1 MVAPAAAQEED
12 EEALLTRAQAIITRV
27 VEREDNP
34 NPRLLHTLATIC
46 EAHEARYVQEC
57 TNNPSYNNTNARNS
71 HTIGKLANLLRE
83 NDEFYEL
90 VFCKFLSDNTYSA
103 AVRSAAARLLLSSYS
118 AWTPQYPHAF
128 EDAIVEN
135 IKNWVTEDAGV
146 SIECEWEHLGKND
159 KPTDADML
167 RTYAIGLLAMALG
180 SGGQLVEDV
189 LALGVSAKFMHFLRI
204 RVHGDVTSAQKDH
217 NLSVDTKHP
226 RGRDENRIKS
236 RLVQDSSRW
245 DGLKSGE
252 GVSTDPTL
260 EKDYDRIMGVPH
272 AHGEQWIDEAASLLP
287 EYADSSSNLFD
298 VTEAGATNERS
309 YSASIYDKK
318 YRAGERHSALRP
330 SRDEEVNENMR
341 EDMLKR
347 KLSRTGSRLR
357 GKGNAGESLPESEK
371 TPLSPTSGL
380 RTGARTS
387 RDNNTAKIEEP
398 KKAIDVN
405 NSSPGPEFS
414 VISKE
419 EYEDRFKD
427 CIIGLKD
434 ISDIVLKAVRAAEA
448 EARSAN
454 APDEAVKAAGD
465 AAAELVKSAALEVW
479 KSGNNGD
486 EVLLAAEKAAATVVE
501 AAMSTSVSRSSNQ
514 VSEEYMVEKP
524 VQISEDHELEDFVIT
539 DHGQL
544 LQLREKYS
552 IQCLQILGEYVESL
566 GPVLH
571 EKGVDVCLT
580 LLQRSIKYPGGH
592 CHFTLIPD
600 VLRLICALAAHRKF
614 AALFVDRGG
623 IQKILSV
630 PRIAQTYTALS
641 TCLFTFG
648 SLQSTMERICALSSD
663 TLNNVV
669 ELALQLLECPQDSA
683 RKNAAI
689 FFAAAF
695 VFKAV
700 LDSFDARDGMQNV
713 LGILHGAASVRSGG
727 NSGALGSSNANQ
739 GNDRS
744 PAEVLTASEKQVAYH
759 SCVALRQYFRAHL
772 LQLVD
777 SLRPSKSI
785 RSIARNTSS
794 ARAGYKPFDI
804 GNEAMDAVFRQIQR
818 DRKLG
823 PALVRARWPVL
834 DKFLAS
840 SGHITMLE
848 LCQAPPTDRYLH
860 DLAQYAFGVLHITT
874 LVPYCRKLIVH
885 ATLSNNR
892 VGMAVLLDASNSF
905 GYVDPEVICP
915 ALHVLVNLVCPPPSI
930 SNKSSSAGIQ
940 QPGAAQA
947 LGGTFSE
954 NRDRNAD
961 KCTSDKNIIA
971 NQGESRERCADGN
984 TSQQGNTVQISTPVV
999 PSGVV
1004 GDRRISLG
1012 VGAGGPGL
1020 AAQLELGYRQA
1031 REVVRANNGI
1041 KILLQLLN
1049 SRMVTPPVAIDPIR
1063 ALACRVLLGLARDDA
1078 IAHILTKLQVGKK
1091 LSELIRDTSGQ
1102 STGGD
1107 NGRWQNELIQ
1117 VAIELIAVLTNS
1129 GKETTL
1135 AATDA
1140 AAPAL
1145 RRIERAGIAAAT
1157 PISYHSRELMQLIH
1171 EHLIGSGLTATAAM
1185 LQKEADLA
1193 PLPSTAAVLPVHQVA
1208 ALEASSAQQQWP
1220 SGRVQGFVPDS
1231 AKMAIDEGGQRCDS
1245 PLPSSKK
1252 KSLAFSSS
1260 LLKRTQPSHLFSGNK
1275 ASNDLKSPAPTG
1287 NVENMTCSASTVNT
1301 GDAEASHK
1309 TPLSLPQKRKLV
1321 DMKDLSSTSA
1331 AKQPAIVDQ
1340 ACQFPSF
1347 QTPAPTRRGLSV
1359 AVDSPTATFH
1369 SGRPNFNIYMENLD
1383 DAQGTPGAIMT
1394 TPHLGAND
1402 QQSVNLERTTL
1413 DSLVVQYLKHQHRQC
1428 PAPTTTLPP
1437 LSLLHP
1443 HVCPEPSRSLSAPTN
1458 IAARMGSREIRMQF
1472 SGIQIPRRDRQFIY
1486 SRFKLCRV
1494 CRDESSLL
1502 TCMAFLGDASRVAT
1516 GNYAGELRI
1525 FDCKTANILE
1535 TQTCHQQLV
1544 TIVET
1549 TSSGGNELILSSSL
1563 NEVKIWDALSV
1574 SGGPLHTFEGCK
1586 AARFS
1591 HSGNTFAALSTDTTR
1606 RQVLLYDVQTYNL
1619 DLQLPVNSSYSGGRG
1634 YIQPII
1640 HFNPSDTM
1648 LLLNGVLWDRRSPNP
1663 VYQFDQFTDYGGGGF
1678 HPAGNEVILNSEV
1691 WDLRKFKLLRSVPSL
1706 DQTVIKFNGRGDV
1719 IYAILRR
1726 NLDDVTSSIHTRRV
1740 KHPLFPAFRTI
1751 DAVTYS
1757 DIATVQ
1763 IDRGVLDVATEPND
1777 SLVGIVAMDDPD
1789 EMFSSARLFDVG
1801 RKRPTDDDSDPED
1814 AGDSDDEDDD
1824 DNDDS
1829 EDGIIPSTDI
1839 TGDSDSDDI
1848 SNSSDDGGDDDED
1861 IDSGDENDDDAE
1873 FIDEGDFEG
1882 GGLLEIM
1889 GEGDDDGSDVTG
1901 SFSSGDEAG
1910 WIM

>member
-1 MVAPAAAQEED
+1 MGFLFFTFFLVSGGVPNRYFAVSLSFDSPLGAPPQPPPPPPPP
-12 EEALLTRAQAIITRV
+12 LPLPLPLPPPYPLAIITRV

-46 EAHEARYVQEC
+46 EANEARYVQEC
-57 TNNPSYNNTNARNS
+57 ANDPSYNNTNIRNS

-83 NDEFYEL
+83 NDDFYEL
-90 VFCKFLSDNTYSA
+90 VFCKLLSDNTYSA
-103 AVRSAAARLLLSSYS
+103 AVRSAAARLLLSCYS

-135 IKNWVTEDAGV
+135 IKNWVTEDAGA
-146 SIECEWEHLGKND
+146 SNECEWKHLGKDN

-167 RTYAIGLLAMALG
+167 RTYAIGLLAMALC

-189 LALGVSAKFMHFLRI
+189 LTLGVSAKLMHFLRI
-204 RVHGDVTSAQKDH
+204 RVHGDVASVQKDF
-217 NLSVDTKHP
+217 NLSLDTKHS
-226 RGRDENRIKS
+226 RGRDENRSKS
-236 RLVQDSSRW
+236 RLVQDSSRL
-245 DGLKSGE
+245 DGLRSGD
-252 GVSTDPTL
+252 GVLTDPSL
-260 EKDYDRIMGVPH
+260 EKDCDRIMGVCH
-272 AHGEQWIDEAASLLP
+272 AHGERWIDEAASLQP
-287 EYADSSSNLFD
+287 EHADSSSDLFD

-318 YRAGERHSALRP
+318 SAGERHSALRP
-330 SRDEEVNENMR
+330 GRDEEVNESTR

-357 GKGNAGESLPESEK
+357 GKGNAGESLPESER

-380 RTGARTS
+380 RIGARTS
-387 RDNNTAKIEEP
+387 RDKNVVKIEDP

-405 NSSPGPEFS
+405 SPGPEPFS
-414 VISKE
+414 AISKE
-419 EYEDRFKD
+419 EYEDRFRD

-465 AAAELVKSAALEVW
+465 AAAELVKSVALEVW

-501 AAMSTSVSRSSNQ
+501 AAMSISVSRSYNQ
-514 VSEEYMVEKP
+514 VSEEHVVEEP
-524 VQISEDHELEDFVIT
+524 VQVSEDRELEDFVIT
-539 DHGQL
+539 DHGKL

-552 IQCLQILGEYVESL
+552 IQCLQILGEYVEAL

-571 EKGVDVCLT
+571 EKGVDVCLV
-580 LLQRSIKYPGGH
+580 LLQRSIKDQGGH
-592 CHFTLIPD
+592 RQFTLLPD

-614 AALFVDRGG
+614 AALFVDRSG

-641 TCLFTFG
+641 ACLFTFG
-648 SLQSTMERICALSSD
+648 SLQSTMERICALSPD

-700 LDSFDARDGMQNV
+700 LDSFDARDGMQKV

-739 GNDRS
+739 GNDRL

-777 SLRPSKSI
+777 SIRPSKSI

-804 GNEAMDAVFRQIQR
+804 GNEAMDAVFCQIQR

-834 DKFLAS
+834 DKFLVS

-848 LCQAPPTDRYLH
+848 LCKAPPTDRYLH
-860 DLAQYAFGVLHITT
+860 DLTQYAFGVLHITT

-892 VGMAVLLDASNSF
+892 VGMVVLLDAANSF

-915 ALHVLVNLVCPPPSI
+915 ALNVLVNLVCPPPSI
-930 SNKSSSAGIQ
+930 SNKSSSAGNQ
-940 QPGAAQA
+940 QPGAAQT

-961 KCTSDKNIIA
+961 KCTSDRNLTA

-984 TSQQGNTVQISTPVV
+984 TSHQGNTMQISTPVV

-1020 AAQLELGYRQA
+1020 AAQLEQGYRQA

-1041 KILLQLLN
+1041 KILLQLLS

-1102 STGGD
+1102 STGDD
-1107 NGRWQNELIQ
+1107 NGRWQNELTQ

-1145 RRIERAGIAAAT
+1145 RRIERAGIASAT

-1185 LQKEADLA
+1185 LQKETDLS
-1193 PLPSTAAVLPVHQVA
+1193 PLPSTAAVLRVHQVA
-1208 ALEASSAQQQWP
+1208 ALETSSSQQQWP
-1220 SGRVQGFVPDS
+1220 SGRVQGFVPD
-1231 AKMAIDEGGQRCDS
+1231 ATKMPIDQAGQRSDS
-1245 PLPSSKK
+1245 LLPSSKK

-1260 LLKRTQPSHLFSGNK
+1260 FSKRTQPSNLNSGNK
-1275 ASNDLKSPAPTG
+1275 ASNGLKSPAPTG
-1287 NVENMTCSASTVNT
+1287 NVENMTTVNT
-1301 GDAEASHK
+1301 GDAETSHK

-1321 DMKDLSSTSA
+1321 DNLSSTSA
-1331 AKQPAIVDQ
+1331 AKRPAIVDQ
-1340 ACQFPSF
+1340 ACQSPSF

-1359 AVDSPTATFH
+1359 VVDSPTATFY
-1369 SGRPNFNIYMENLD
+1369 SGRSNFNIYTENLD

-1402 QQSVNLERTTL
+1402 QHSLNLERTTL

-1428 PAPTTTLPP
+1428 PAPITTLPS

-1443 HVCPEPSRSLSAPTN
+1443 HVCPEPSRSLSAPAN
-1458 IAARMGSREIRMQF
+1458 IAARMGSREIRRQF

-1494 CRDESSLL
+1494 CRDEPSLL
-1502 TCMAFLGDASRVAT
+1502 TCMTFLGDASRFVAGNHT
-1516 GNYAGELRI
+1516 GEMRI
-1525 FDCKTANILE
+1525 FDCNTANILE

-1544 TIVET
+1544 TLVESA
-1549 TSSGGNELILSSSL
+1549 SSGGNELILSSSL
-1563 NEVKIWDALSV
+1563 NEVKIWDAFSV
-1574 SGGPLHTFEGCK
+1574 SGGYLHTFEGCK

-1591 HSGNTFAALSTDTTR
+1591 HSGTSFAALSTDTTR

-1619 DLQLPVNSSYSGGRG
+1619 DLQLPDNSSYSGGRG
-1634 YIQPII
+1634 YVQPII

-1648 LLLNGVLWDRRSPNP
+1648 LLWNGVLWDRRSPNP
-1663 VYQFDQFTDYGGGGF
+1663 VHQFDQFTDYGGGGF

-1726 NLDDVTSSIHTRRV
+1726 NIDDVTSPIHTRRIR
-1740 KHPLFPAFRTI
+1740 HPLFPAFRTI

-1763 IDRGVLDVATEPND
+1763 IDRGVLDLATEPND
-1777 SLVGIVAMDDPD
+1777 SLVGVIAMDDPD
-1789 EMFSSARLFDVG
+1789 EMLSSARLFEQYSMNENW
-1801 RKRPTDDDSDPED
+1801 RKIAESPDFTKK
-1814 AGDSDDEDDD
+1814 
-1824 DNDDS
+1824 NKS
-1829 EDGIIPSTDI
+1829 EINQQQG
-1839 TGDSDSDDI
+1839 
-1848 SNSSDDGGDDDED
+1848 
-1861 IDSGDENDDDAE
+1861 
-1873 FIDEGDFEG
+1873 
-1882 GGLLEIM
+1882 
-1889 GEGDDDGSDVTG
+1889 
-1901 SFSSGDEAG
+1901 
-1910 WIM
+1910 

>member
-1 MVAPAAAQEED
+1 MPAPEED
-12 EEALLTRAQAIITRV
+12 EEALLTRVQAIITRLLDL
-27 VEREDNP
+27 EDNP

-46 EAHEARYVQEC
+46 ETHEARYVQEC
-57 TNNPSYNNTNARNS
+57 ANNPSYNNTNTRNS

-83 NDEFYEL
+83 NDDFYEL
-90 VFCKFLSDNTYSA
+90 VFCKFLSDNSYSA
-103 AVRSAAARLLLSSYS
+103 AVRSAAARLLLSCYS

-128 EDAIVEN
+128 EDAIIEN
-135 IKNWVTEDAGV
+135 IKKWVTEDGGP
-146 SIECEWEHLGKND
+146 SNECELKHLGRNN

-167 RTYAIGLLAMALG
+167 RTYAIGLLAMALCG
-180 SGGQLVEDV
+180 GGQLVEDV
-189 LALGVSAKFMHFLRI
+189 LTMGVSAKLMHFLRI
-204 RVHGDVTSAQKDH
+204 RVHGDVASAQKDS
-217 NLSVDTKHP
+217 NLPLDTKHP
-226 RGRDENRIKS
+226 RSRDENRSKS
-236 RLVQDSSRW
+236 RLVQDSSRL
-245 DGLKSGE
+245 DGMRSGD
-252 GVSTDPTL
+252 GVSADPTS
-260 EKDYDRIMGVPH
+260 EKDCDRVMGMWH
-272 AHGEQWIDEAASLLP
+272 AHGERWIDDAVSLQH
-287 EYADSSSNLFD
+287 ERADSSSDLFD
-298 VTEAGATNERS
+298 VTEAGTTNDRA
-309 YSASIYDKK
+309 YSASIYDTKP
-318 YRAGERHSALRP
+318 RVGERLSALRP
-330 SRDEEVNENMR
+330 GRDEELNENVR
-341 EDMLKR
+341 DDLLKR
-347 KLSRTGSRLR
+347 KLTRTGSRLR
-357 GKGNAGESLPESEK
+357 GKGRAGESLPESER

-380 RTGARTS
+380 KIGTRTS
-387 RDNNTAKIEEP
+387 REKNVARIEDAK
-398 KKAIDVN
+398 KDIDVN
-405 NSSPGPEFS
+405 NSSTSLEPFTA
-414 VISKE
+414 ISKE

-465 AAAELVKSAALEVW
+465 AAAELVKSAASEVW

-486 EVLLAAEKAAATVVE
+486 AVVLAAEKAAATVVE

-514 VSEEYMVEKP
+514 VSEEHVVEEP

-552 IQCLQILGEYVESL
+552 IQCLQVLGEYVEAL

-571 EKGVDVCLT
+571 EKGVDVCLA
-580 LLQRSIKYPGGH
+580 LLQRSIKDQGGNG
-592 CHFTLIPD
+592 HFTLLSD

-641 TCLFTFG
+641 ACLFTFG

-663 TLNNVV
+663 TLNSVV

-695 VFKAV
+695 VFKAI
-700 LDSFDARDGMQNV
+700 LDSFDARDGMQKV

-727 NSGALGSSNANQ
+727 NSGALGSSNVNQ

-777 SLRPSKSI
+777 SIRPSKSI
-785 RSIARNTSS
+785 RSIARSTSS

-823 PALVRARWPVL
+823 PALVRTRWPVL

-840 SGHITMLE
+840 NGHITMLE

-860 DLAQYAFGVLHITT
+860 DLTQYAFGVLHITT

-892 VGMAVLLDASNSF
+892 VGMSVLLDAANSF

-915 ALHVLVNLVCPPPSI
+915 ALNVLVNLVCPPPSI
-930 SNKSSSAGIQ
+930 SNKPSLAGNQ
-940 QPGAAQA
+940 QPAAAQA
-947 LGGTFSE
+947 IGGAFPE
-954 NRDRNAD
+954 NRDKNAEKYTADRNV
-961 KCTSDKNIIA
+961 TA
-971 NQGESRERCADGN
+971 NQGEPRERCGDGS
-984 TSQQGNTVQISTPVV
+984 TSQQGNTTQINTPVV

-1020 AAQLELGYRQA
+1020 AAQLEQGYRQA

-1041 KILLQLLN
+1041 KILLQLLS

-1102 STGGD
+1102 SIGGD
-1107 NGRWQNELIQ
+1107 NGRWQNELTQ

-1193 PLPSTAAVLPVHQVA
+1193 PLPSTAAVIPVHQVA
-1208 ALEASSAQQQWP
+1208 AQEASSAQKQWP
-1220 SGRVQGFVPDS
+1220 SGRVQGFVPGTT
-1231 AKMAIDEGGQRCDS
+1231 KMTIDQTGQKCDS
-1245 PLPSSKK
+1245 LLPSSKK
-1252 KSLAFSSS
+1252 KSLSFSSS
-1260 LLKRTQPSHLFSGNK
+1260 FSKRAQPLHLFSGNR
-1275 ASNDLKSPAPTG
+1275 ASNGLKSPVPTG
-1287 NVENMTCSASTVNT
+1287 NVDDMICAASTVNT
-1301 GDAEASHK
+1301 GDAETSHK

-1321 DMKDLSSTSA
+1321 DMKDLSSATA
-1331 AKQPAIVDQ
+1331 AKRHAMVDQ
-1340 ACQFPSF
+1340 ACQSPVF

-1369 SGRPNFNIYMENLD
+1369 SGRPNFNNIYMENLD
-1383 DAQGTPGAIMT
+1383 DSQGTPGATIT
-1394 TPHLGAND
+1394 TPHHGAND
-1402 QQSVNLERTTL
+1402 HQSVNLERMTL

-1428 PAPTTTLPP
+1428 PAPITTLPP
-1437 LSLLHP
+1437 LSLLHT
-1443 HVCPEPSRSLSAPTN
+1443 HVCPEPSRSLSAPAN
-1458 IAARMGSREIRMQF
+1458 MAARMGSREIRRQF

-1502 TCMAFLGDASRVAT
+1502 TCMTFLGDASRVAA
-1516 GNYAGELRI
+1516 GNHTGELRI
-1525 FDCKTANILE
+1525 FDCNTANILE
-1535 TQTCHQQLV
+1535 TQACHQQLV
-1544 TIVET
+1544 TIVESA
-1549 TSSGGNELILSSSL
+1549 SSGGNELILTSSV
-1563 NEVKIWDALSV
+1563 NEAKIWDAFSLSV
-1574 SGGPLHTFEGCK
+1574 GPLHTFEGCK

-1591 HSGNTFAALSTDTTR
+1591 HSGTSFAALSSDTTR
-1606 RQVLLYDVQTYNL
+1606 REVLLYDVQTYNL
-1619 DLQLPVNSSYSGGRG
+1619 DLRLPDNSGYSGGRG
-1634 YIQPII
+1634 YVQPII
-1640 HFNPSDTM
+1640 HFSPSDTM
-1648 LLLNGVLWDRRSPNP
+1648 LLWNGVLWDRRSPNP
-1663 VYQFDQFTDYGGGGF
+1663 VHQFDQFTDYGGGGF
-1678 HPAGNEVILNSEV
+1678 HPAGNEVIINSEV
-1691 WDLRKFKLLRSVPSL
+1691 WDLRKLKLLRSVPSL

-1740 KHPLFPAFRTI
+1740 RHPLFPAFRTI

-1763 IDRGVLDVATEPND
+1763 IDRGVLDLATEPND
-1777 SLVGIVAMDDPD
+1777 SLLGVVAMDDPD
-1789 EMFSSARLFDVG
+1789 EMFSSARLFEVG

-1814 AGDSDDEDDD
+1814 AGDTDDEDDD

-1829 EDGIIPSTDI
+1829 EDGIIPLTDI
-1839 TGDSDSDDI
+1839 TGDSDSDI
-1848 SNSSDDGGDDDED
+1848 SNSSDDGGDDED
-1861 IDSGDENDDDAE
+1861 IDSGDENDDDDDDAE
-1873 FIDEGDFEG
+1873 FIEGG

-1889 GEGDDDGSDVTG
+1889 GEEDGDESDIMG
-1901 SFSSGDEAG
+1901 SFSSGDEEG

>member
-1 MVAPAAAQEED
+1 M
-12 EEALLTRAQAIITRV
+12 LHFFSS
-27 VEREDNP
+27 
-34 NPRLLHTLATIC
+34 PR
-46 EAHEARYVQEC
+46 QK
-57 TNNPSYNNTNARNS
+57 NS
-71 HTIGKLANLLRE
+71 KISFWSLQ
-83 NDEFYEL
+83 
-90 VFCKFLSDNTYSA
+90 
-103 AVRSAAARLLLSSYS
+103 
-118 AWTPQYPHAF
+118 PQYPHAF
-128 EDAIVEN
+128 EDATVEN
-135 IKNWVTEDAGV
+135 IKNWVTEDAGA
-146 SIECEWEHLGKND
+146 SNEFEWKHLGKDN

-167 RTYAIGLLAMALG
+167 QTYAIGLLAMALC

-189 LALGVSAKFMHFLRI
+189 LNLGVSAKLMHFLRI
-204 RVHGDVTSAQKDH
+204 RVHGDVTSVQKDS
-217 NLSVDTKHP
+217 NLSLDTKHS
-226 RGRDENRIKS
+226 RGRDESRSKS
-236 RLVQDSSRW
+236 RLVQDSSQL
-245 DGLKSGE
+245 DGLRYGD
-252 GVSTDPTL
+252 GVLTDPSL
-260 EKDYDRIMGVPH
+260 EKDCDRIVGVCH
-272 AHGEQWIDEAASLLP
+272 AHGERWIDEDASLQP
-287 EYADSSSNLFD
+287 ERADSSSDLFD
-298 VTEAGATNERS
+298 VTEAGAANERS

-318 YRAGERHSALRP
+318 SAGERHSGLRP
-330 SRDEEVNENMR
+330 GRDEELNENTR
-341 EDMLKR
+341 DDMLKR

-357 GKGNAGESLPESEK
+357 GKVNAGESLPESER

-380 RTGARTS
+380 RIGARTS
-387 RDNNTAKIEEP
+387 RDKNVVKIEDP

-405 NSSPGPEFS
+405 SPGPEPFS
-414 VISKE
+414 AISKE
-419 EYEDRFKD
+419 EYEDRFRD

-465 AAAELVKSAALEVW
+465 AAAELVKSVALEVW

-486 EVLLAAEKAAATVVE
+486 EVLLAAEKAAATVME
-501 AAMSTSVSRSSNQ
+501 AAMSISVSRSYNQ
-514 VSEEYMVEKP
+514 VSEEHVVEEL
-524 VQISEDHELEDFVIT
+524 VQVSEDRELEDFVIT
-539 DHGQL
+539 DHGKL

-552 IQCLQILGEYVESL
+552 IQCLQVLGEYVEAL

-580 LLQRSIKYPGGH
+580 LLQRSIKDQVGH
-592 CHFTLIPD
+592 GRFTLLPD

-614 AALFVDRGG
+614 AALFVDRSG
-623 IQKILSV
+623 IQKILSA
-630 PRIAQTYTALS
+630 PRIAQTYTTLS
-641 TCLFTFG
+641 ACLFTFG
-648 SLQSTMERICALSSD
+648 SLQSTMERICALSPD
-663 TLNNVV
+663 TLNNVI
-669 ELALQLLECPQDSA
+669 ELALQLLRSPQDSA
-683 RKNAAI
+683 RKNVAI

-700 LDSFDARDGMQNV
+700 LDSFDARDGMQKV
-713 LGILHGAASVRSGG
+713 LGILHVAASARSGG
-727 NSGALGSSNANQ
+727 NSGSLGSSNANQ
-739 GNDRS
+739 GNDQW
-744 PAEVLTASEKQVAYH
+744 PVEALTASEK
-759 SCVALRQYFRAHL
+759 
-772 LQLVD
+772 
-777 SLRPSKSI
+777 
-785 RSIARNTSS
+785 
-794 ARAGYKPFDI
+794 
-804 GNEAMDAVFRQIQR
+804 QIQR

-840 SGHITMLE
+840 NGHITMLE
-848 LCQAPPTDRYLH
+848 LCKAPPTDRYLH
-860 DLAQYAFGVLHITT
+860 DLTQYAFGVLHITT

-892 VGMAVLLDASNSF
+892 VGMMVLLDAANSF

-915 ALHVLVNLVCPPPSI
+915 ALNVLVNLVCPPPSI
-930 SNKSSSAGIQ
+930 SNKSSSAGNQ
-940 QPGAAQA
+940 QPGAAQT

-961 KCTSDKNIIA
+961 KCTSDRNLTA

-984 TSQQGNTVQISTPVV
+984 TSHQGNAMQISTPVV

-1020 AAQLELGYRQA
+1020 AAQLEQGYRQA

-1041 KILLQLLN
+1041 KILLQLLS

-1063 ALACRVLLGLARDDA
+1063 ALACRVLLGLARDDV

-1102 STGGD
+1102 STGDD
-1107 NGRWQNELIQ
+1107 NGRWQNELTQ

-1145 RRIERAGIAAAT
+1145 RRIERAGIASAT

-1171 EHLIGSGLTATAAM
+1171 EHLIRSGLTATAAM
-1185 LQKEADLA
+1185 LQKETDLS
-1193 PLPSTAAVLPVHQVA
+1193 PLPSTAAVLRVHQVA
-1208 ALEASSAQQQWP
+1208 ALGTSSSQQQWP
-1220 SGRVQGFVPDS
+1220 SGRVQGFVPD
-1231 AKMAIDEGGQRCDS
+1231 ATKMPIDQGGQRPDS
-1245 PLPSSKK
+1245 LLPSSKK

-1260 LLKRTQPSHLFSGNK
+1260 FSKRTQPSNLNSGNK
-1275 ASNDLKSPAPTG
+1275 ANNGLKSPAPIG
-1287 NVENMTCSASTVNT
+1287 NVENMTTVNT
-1301 GDAEASHK
+1301 GDAETSRK

-1321 DMKDLSSTSA
+1321 DNLSSTSA
-1331 AKQPAIVDQ
+1331 AKRPAIVDQ
-1340 ACQFPSF
+1340 ACQSPSF
-1347 QTPAPTRRGLSV
+1347 QTPAPTRKGLSV
-1359 AVDSPTATFH
+1359 VVDSPTATFH
-1369 SGRPNFNIYMENLD
+1369 SGRSNFNIYMENLD

-1402 QQSVNLERTTL
+1402 QQSLNLERPTL
-1413 DSLVVQYLKHQHRQC
+1413 DSLVVQYLKHQHCQC
-1428 PAPTTTLPP
+1428 PAPITTLPS

-1443 HVCPEPSRSLSAPTN
+1443 HVCPEPSRSLSAPAN
-1458 IAARMGSREIRMQF
+1458 IAPRMGSREIRRQF

-1502 TCMAFLGDASRVAT
+1502 TCMTFLGDASRFVAGNHT
-1516 GNYAGELRI
+1516 GEIRI
-1525 FDCKTANILE
+1525 FDCNTANILE

-1544 TIVET
+1544 TLVESA
-1549 TSSGGNELILSSSL
+1549 SSGGNELILSSSL
-1563 NEVKIWDALSV
+1563 NEVKIWDAFSV
-1574 SGGPLHTFEGCK
+1574 SGGYLHTFEGCK

-1591 HSGNTFAALSTDTTR
+1591 HSGTSFAALSTDTTR

-1619 DLQLPVNSSYSGGRG
+1619 DLQLPDNSSYSGGRG
-1634 YIQPII
+1634 YVQPII
-1640 HFNPSDTM
+1640 HFNPLDTM
-1648 LLLNGVLWDRRSPNP
+1648 LLWNGVLWDRRSPNT
-1663 VYQFDQFTDYGGGGF
+1663 VHQFDQFTDYGGGGF

-1726 NLDDVTSSIHTRRV
+1726 NIDDVTSPIHTRRIR
-1740 KHPLFPAFRTI
+1740 HPLFSAFRTI

-1763 IDRGVLDVATEPND
+1763 IDRGVLDLATEPNN
-1777 SLVGIVAMDDPD
+1777 SLVGVIAMDDPD
-1789 EMFSSARLFDVG
+1789 EMLSSARLFEVG

-1814 AGDSDDEDDD
+1814 AGESDDSDDDDD

-1829 EDGIIPSTDI
+1829 EDCIIPLTDI
-1839 TGDSDSDDI
+1839 TGDTDSDDI
-1848 SNSSDDGGDDDED
+1848 SNSSDDDGGDDDDED

-1873 FIDEGDFEG
+1873 FVDEGDFEGG

-1889 GEGDDDGSDVTG
+1889 GEEDGDESDVVD

-1910 WIM
+1910 WIL